1 MKKGNGFS
9 MVGSIIIVIII
20 LGGIAFF
27 AGDKIF
33 GRNGMVDKIK
43 EADNEYNSAEIVD
56 SLNLVIKEKYVLDYK
71 YASENDLKPEDICTQ
86 ENFFKYLLDSGYI
99 EQLKDINDNLVENQ
113 YYINADSLKGD
124 IATSVINEN
133 GSESNGTKVYKIKKI
148 QDKFYI
154 FFVDKYG
161 DEEKIGE
168 LILDPERIKAT
179 VK

>member
-9 MVGSIIIVIII
+9 IAGIFFIIII
-20 LGGIAFF
+20 LGIVAFL

-33 GRNGMVDKIK
+33 GRNGMVEKIT
-43 EADNEYNSAEIVD
+43 EADNEYNKAEIVD

-71 YASENDLKPEDICTQ
+71 YASENNLNPEEICTT
-86 ENFFKYLLDSGYI
+86 ENFFKYLLDSDYI
-99 EQLKDINDNLVENQ
+99 EQLKDINDNLVEDQ
-113 YYINADSLKGD
+113 YYIKPNSLKSD

-148 QDKFYI
+148 EDKYLI
-154 FFVDKYG
+154 YFVDKYG
-161 DEEKIGE
+161 EEEELGE
-168 LILDPERIKAT
+168 LIINPDKIKEI